1 MLAYDLATHRFMR
14 RLVAP
19 CVTLLASLSPLPPPT
34 TRSGG
39 SRRRHST
46 ARVVARRARTHMAVV
61 CAVRAE
67 HVRAARRCPGMCH
80 GRVAGKYAALCWL
93 ICLLALYGAVLLQQ
107 PTAGYKIEP
116 TPAVIPRAASRSR
129 MDSGAMLRERRG
141 RRTVV
146 RHRAV
151 SRIAAGGRPRTMCES
166 TVRFVH
172 GKILD
177 VLPAHFAFLTLV
189 WQCWLTW

>member
-1 MLAYDLATHRFMR
+1 MRAYDLATHRFMR

-107 PTAGYKIEP
+107 PTAS
-116 TPAVIPRAASRSR
+116 RAQRHDHAWIRVRCYENVAGDELSCATAPSAALPPVAARAPCARARCALCTARYSTCCPHTSPSSRSYG
-129 MDSGAMLRERRG
+129 S
-141 RRTVV
+141 
-146 RHRAV
+146 
-151 SRIAAGGRPRTMCES
+151 AGSLGS
-166 TVRFVH
+166 KF
-172 GKILD
+172 LD
-177 VLPAHFAFLTLV
+177 LAS
-189 WQCWLTW
+189 

>member
-1 MLAYDLATHRFMR
+1 MRDLACVAIAAAAAHNTQRGQQAAPQHRSR
-14 RLVAP
+14 RGAP
-19 CVTLLASLSPLPPPT
+19 CSHAHGRCVRRACR
-34 TRSGG
+34 TR
-39 SRRRHST
+39 
-46 ARVVARRARTHMAVV
+46 ARRAPLPR
-61 CAVRAE
+61 
-67 HVRAARRCPGMCH
+67 HVPWARRGQIRCSLQVDLSS
-80 GRVAGKYAALCWL
+80 RA
-93 ICLLALYGAVLLQQ
+93 YGTVLLQQ
-107 PTAGYKIEP
+107 PTAGYNIEP

-129 MDSGAMLRERRG
+129 MDSGTMIRECRG

-172 GKILD
+172 GKILY